1 MDLGSK
7 DFKFGMTGLFIC
19 GAIAL
24 ALAIFS

>member
-1 MDLGSK
+1 MELGSK
-7 DFKFGMTGLFIC
+7 DFKFGMTGLAIC

>member
-7 DFKFGMTGLFIC
+7 DFRYAFGGLLIC
-19 GAIAL
+19 AVIAL

>member
-1 MDLGSK
+1 MDVGSK
-7 DFKFGMTGLFIC
+7 DFKFGMTGLMIC